1 MKRILSFV
9 PKKLLVFM
17 ALVLVAL
24 GVTAAAGAWSPE
36 RPTYTIENP
45 ADHVTFNSITNN
57 PREGDER
64 AFFELKDAANQQPN
78 GFLHK
83 IDVKDGEEI
92 YLRVYVHNNAAS
104 SLNGTN
110 FNGTGV
116 AKNTKLR
123 IWLPS
128 VTDSVMRANAYISAD
143 NASPK
148 EVADTAD
155 FYDAGGQKFSISYVP
170 GSAVAYNNAVG
181 QAGMKLSD
189 SIVTTGAPL
198 GYTSPNGVFPGCFQ
212 YANVVMLKVK
222 VKMQTP
228 DFTVNKQVSK
238 IQSDGKYTWGEN
250 ATIKTGETVAYQI
263 RFANTGNTQLDN
275 VVLRD
280 LLPKDMKIVPG
291 STLVKY
297 GSDPTVKPAGND
309 SIVANGGLNVGSY
322 SVGSG
327 AVLMFKATLDA
338 TGATCG
344 KLTNTAE
351 ARVNGMV
358 TTDIAD
364 VTVDCANKPVFSCD
378 ALNLVIGDNRK
389 VTATVNVTAAGGAT
403 YKTTSFN
410 FGDKTPVVITDKTTA
425 DHTYAADGTYVIAA
439 TPSFMVNGTLVDAP
453 SDACVKTVTFKPGQP
468 PVTPPPTEIPNTGA
482 GSTLGLFVG
491 SVLVSA
497 AAYRLWM
504 IRKLS

>member
-9 PKKLLVFM
+9 PSKLLVFM
-17 ALVLVAL
+17 AIVLVAL
-24 GVTAAAGAWSPE
+24 GVTAAAGAWYPE

-64 AFFELKDAANQQPN
+64 AFFELKDAANQESN
-78 GFLHK
+78 GFAHK
-83 IDVKDGEEI
+83 IDVKDGQEV

-104 SLNGTN
+104 SLNGAN
-110 FNGTGV
+110 LDGKGV

-123 IWLPS
+123 VWLPS
-128 VTDSVMRANAYISAD
+128 VTDNVMRANAYISAD
-143 NASPK
+143 NAVPQ
-148 EVADTAD
+148 EVSDTAD
-155 FYDAGGQKFSISYVP
+155 FYDAEGQKFSISYVP
-170 GSAVAYNNAVG
+170 GSAIAYNNAVG

-198 GYTSPNGVFPGCFQ
+198 GYTSANGVFPGCFQ
-212 YANVVMLKVK
+212 YANVVVLKVK

-228 DFTVNKQVSK
+228 DFTVSKQVSK
-238 IQSDGKYTWGEN
+238 IQEDGKFTWGEN
-250 ATIKTGETVAYQI
+250 ATIKAGETVAYQI
-263 RFANTGNTQLDN
+263 RFTNTGNTQLDN

-280 LLPKDMKIVPG
+280 LLPKDMAIVPG

-297 GSDPTVKPAGND
+297 GTDPTVKPAGSD
-309 SIVANGGLNVGSY
+309 AVTANSGLNVGSY
-322 SVGSG
+322 SAGGGS
-327 AVLMFKATLDA
+327 VLMFKATLNA
-338 TGATCG
+338 NSAVCG

-351 ARVNGMV
+351 ARVDGKV

-364 VTVDCANKPVFSCD
+364 VTVECANKPVYSCD

-389 VTATVNVTAAGGAT
+389 ITATVKYTAAGGAT
-403 YKTTSFN
+403 YKTTKFD
-410 FGDKTPVVITDKTTA
+410 FGDGKNIETDKTTV
-425 DHTYAADGTYVIAA
+425 DHTYAADGTYIVRA
-439 TPSFMVNGTLVDAP
+439 TTTFMVDGKLVTANGDQCA
-453 SDACVKTVTFKPGQP
+453 KTVTFKPGQP
-468 PVTPPPTEIPNTGA
+468 PVTPPPSEIPNTGA
-482 GSTLGLFVG
+482 GSTIGLFLG

-497 AAYRLWM
+497 AAYRLWI